1 MPHLGK
7 TRTGGCKSH
16 CKERRVLVNLT
27 NGIFKF
33 IASMTS

>member
-7 TRTGGCKSH
+7 TRTGSCKSY
-16 CKERRVLVNLT
+16 CKERVLVNLT

-33 IASMTS
+33 TASMTS

>member
-7 TRTGGCKSH
+7 TRTGNCKSC
-16 CKERRVLVNLT
+16 CKECVLVNLT